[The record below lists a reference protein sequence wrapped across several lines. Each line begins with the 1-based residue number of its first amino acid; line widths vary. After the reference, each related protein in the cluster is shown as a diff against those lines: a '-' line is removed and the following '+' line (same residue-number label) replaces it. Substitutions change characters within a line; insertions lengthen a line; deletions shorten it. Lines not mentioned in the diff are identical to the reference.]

1 MSEDE
6 SLCDSICEEQARL
19 AERELASFISAVTE
33 LHGLGQ
39 ARLSEKDWLE
49 EAELMDMQVLINV
62 PRLRAVT
69 IAASARLASRVP
81 VAIESANSG

>member
-33 LHGLGQ
+33 LYGLGQ
-39 ARLSEKDWLE
+39 ARLEKDWLE
-49 EAELMDMQVLINV
+49 EAELMDTQVLINV

-69 IAASARLASRVP
+69 IAASARLAS
-81 VAIESANSG
+81 

>member
-1 MSEDE
+1 MNEDE

-19 AERELASFISAVTE
+19 TERELASFISAVTE

-49 EAELMDMQVLINV
+49 EAELMDTQSLSTY
-62 PRLRAVT
+62 RDWRAVT
-69 IAASARLASRVP
+69 IAASARLANRVS
-81 VAIESANSG
+81 VAMESAN

>member
-19 AERELASFISAVTE
+19 TERELASFISAVTE

-49 EAELMDMQVLINV
+49 EAELMDTQVPINV
-62 PRLRAVT
+62 QRLRAVT